1 MTYSTNH
8 RSKSVWKMLFVI
20 SLALNLLVIGAVIG
34 IKIRMDKAPMINNI
48 APGTIYMRALDL
60 RERRALR
67 KKILQNNNGSKLDK
81 SVSTANLRTA
91 VGILRHQPFDRGAF
105 EDLLDKQKEDANS
118 TQNSARTVLITHIEN
133 MTVADRLIYAQRLED
148 LFD

>member
-1 MTYSTNH
+1 
-8 RSKSVWKMLFVI
+8 MLFVI

-34 IKIRMDKAPMINNI
+34 IKIRMDKGPMINNI

-67 KKILQNNNGSKLDK
+67 KQILQNNNGSKLDK

-91 VGILRHQPFDRGAF
+91 VGILRRQPFDRGAF

>member
-8 RSKSVWKMLFVI
+8 HSKSVWKMLFVI

-91 VGILRHQPFDRGAF
+91 VGILRRQPFDRGAF